1 MKTIALA
8 AALIG
13 ASFALTPASAMIANQ
28 GIAKDVPSS
37 QVVEVGNRKWKNS
50 NRHWRRHGR
59 RHRDNDFNFGFG
71 LGFPL
76 ALGLGYGLASP
87 YYYRDRPRCDGYW
100 HRHYSGRLHCHGD
113 LY

>member
-8 AALIG
+8 AVLIG
-13 ASFALTPASAMIANQ
+13 ASFAVTPASAMTVNQ
-28 GIAKDVPSS
+28 GVAKYVPSS
-37 QVVEVGNRKWKNS
+37 QVVEVGKRKWKNS
-50 NRHWRRHGR
+50 NHHWRRHGR
-59 RHRDNDFNFGFG
+59 RHRDNDFGFGFG